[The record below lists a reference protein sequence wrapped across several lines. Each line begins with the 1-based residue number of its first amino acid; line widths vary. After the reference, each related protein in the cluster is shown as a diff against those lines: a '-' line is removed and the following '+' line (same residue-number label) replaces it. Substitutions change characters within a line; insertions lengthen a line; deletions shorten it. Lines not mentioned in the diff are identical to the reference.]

1 MKCEVVKM
9 SLTALRD
16 VSVDLQAL
24 FLLDSYYEG
33 EEAKGRVWADMYV
46 CSAMKSNKVKLN
58 LLKAIWKL
66 EEWSYDLG
74 TSHRAQ
80 KR

>member
-1 MKCEVVKM
+1 MKLVVVRM

-33 EEAKGRVWADMYV
+33 EEAKGRV
-46 CSAMKSNKVKLN
+46 
-58 LLKAIWKL
+58 
-66 EEWSYDLG
+66 
-74 TSHRAQ
+74 
-80 KR
+80 